1 VGRGRGEVAGNNA
14 GEGRVLEAGGWGWRA
29 VEVYCR
35 RGVGGVAVAKWR
47 ETGDSTGSQHF
58 MDYIHVKIKVPHFL
72 IYHL

>member
-1 VGRGRGEVAGNNA
+1 MQATGV
-14 GEGRVLEAGGWGWRA
+14 GWGGGVSRRLGGGAWRA

-47 ETGDSTGSQHF
+47 ETGDLTGSQHF
-58 MDYIHVKIKVPHFL
+58 MDYIHVKIKVSHFL